1 MFRRGDSLKHG
12 NKRIWQARFKLEG
25 MTGYK
30 TVSLKTPKY
39 EDAYTRAK
47 EWYLRFQQ
55 MVREGAS
62 LRERTFDQAWHE
74 WFKQMLAEG
83 VWTESRQRWH
93 RNYFKRYF
101 NAYFG
106 RKKLDEITSEFAHG
120 YWTWRK
126 RYWIEG
132 EGVKQLEYNR
142 RWLDEG
148 MAIIEPVSR

>member
-39 EDAYTRAK
+39 EDAYARAK